1 MFCRKCGTENEDQA
15 VFCKE
20 CGARLVLGPSLE
32 SQIKKL
38 VKRIASLPKKY
49 KVGAGIGIAA
59 VVVILIV
66 VAEFKFH
73 HQFK

>member
-49 KVGAGIGIAA
+49 RRTIKSIPFLLVPIKDSAA
-59 VVVILIV
+59 
-66 VAEFKFH
+66 
-73 HQFK
+73 

>member
-38 VKRIASLPKKY
+38 LKRIASLPKNIK
-49 KVGAGIGIAA
+49 
-59 VVVILIV
+59 
-66 VAEFKFH
+66 
-73 HQFK
+73 